1 MQRDSHG
8 NSCSVKGID
17 TLDGI
22 SCEGCGG
29 TVIRDTSHREFRYHR
44 HRFNDPRE
52 TKLNRGLEIDPTFS

>member
-1 MQRDSHG
+1 MHLTIYLARAA
-8 NSCSVKGID
+8 
-17 TLDGI
+17 
-22 SCEGCGG
+22 EE